1 MKEAC
6 GGRRTRNN
14 ERELGRER
22 GDDDRR
28 WRGNMV
34 MSRGKEQMQQGGEN
48 EQKKHGPNPRH
59 PSS

>member
-28 WRGNMV
+28 WRGNIV

-48 EQKKHGPNPRH
+48 EQKKH
-59 PSS
+59 